1 MGRVRILSLLVFA
14 IVFPGSTIAFSTPA
28 RELFDRQSSCPH
40 SGYTQCSG
48 VPSGFCCA
56 PSSTCLVLAN
66 NTTLLCCPS
75 GDDCSTIAPINCNIQ
90 QQNITLHSD
99 APILTTNLTAT
110 LSSCGSEG
118 CCPLGY
124 SCSGSACVI
133 NVNQGSAPSHTSS
146 ITGTSTPTVVPIA
159 TSTSGT
165 PSAPAVTANPSA
177 VQTCSAAVQADCN
190 AFPAGAILAGFFPGM
205 LAGALLACA
214 GFCLFGAYRR
224 KQSRLSGSFGKISA
238 SISDPIYQGSAMRT
252 DFIRKQ
258 NSAPTTP
265 TRQPTIQRVRSLFRR
280 SAAANGTEMAM
291 TSSPVPLPQ
300 PQASPRTP
308 RLQREPSGE
317 SINIFADPSTA
328 REGSR
333 GRESNQTTFT
343 DMMRRADLPDVR
355 QGEPF
360 VPRLSPKN
368 YNTPPRGTPR
378 N

>member
-1 MGRVRILSLLVFA
+1 MLSLLLFA
-14 IVFPGSTIAFSTPA
+14 LVFPGSTIAFSTPA
-28 RELFDRQSSCPH
+28 HDLYERQSSCPQ
-40 SGYTQCSG
+40 SGYIQCSG
-48 VPSGFCCA
+48 VRSGFCCS
-56 PSSTCLVLAN
+56 PSATCLVLAN
-66 NTTLLCCPS
+66 NTTLLCCPN

-90 QQNITLHSD
+90 QQNVTSHPD
-99 APILTTNLTAT
+99 AGLFTTDLTAT
-110 LSSCGSEG
+110 LQSCGNG

-124 SCSGSACVI
+124 SCSNSACVV
-133 NVNQGSAPSHTSS
+133 NTNQGSAPSHTSS
-146 ITGTSTPTVVPIA
+146 IAGTSTPTVVPIG
-159 TSTSGT
+159 TSTSAT
-165 PSAPAVTANPSA
+165 PTAPAITTNPSA
-177 VQTCSAAVQADCN
+177 VQTSPAAAQADCN

-205 LAGALLACA
+205 FAGALLACT

-224 KQSRLSGSFGKISA
+224 KQARLSGSFGKVSA
-238 SISDPIYQGSAMRT
+238 SISDPIYQGSALRT

-280 SAAANGTEMAM
+280 SAAANGTEMTM

-300 PQASPRTP
+300 AQALPRTP

-328 REGSR
+328 SEGSR
-333 GRESNQTTFT
+333 GRDSSQTTFT

-368 YNTPPRGTPR
+368 YNTRPRGMPR
-378 N
+378 NG

>member
-1 MGRVRILSLLVFA
+1 MARIRILSLLVFA
-14 IVFPGSTIAFSTPA
+14 VLFPGSTIALSTPA
-28 RELFDRQSSCPH
+28 HELFERQSSCPH

-56 PSSTCLVLAN
+56 PSTTCLVLAN

-75 GDDCSTIAPINCNIQ
+75 GNDCSTIAPINCNIQ
-90 QQNITLHSD
+90 EQNVTLHSD
-99 APILTTNLTAT
+99 APLLTTNLTAT
-110 LSSCGSEG
+110 LPSCGSQV

-124 SCSGSACVI
+124 SCIGSACMI

-159 TSTSGT
+159 TSTSAT
-165 PSAPAVTANPSA
+165 PTAPAVITNP
-177 VQTCSAAVQADCN
+177 AAVQADCN

-205 LAGALLACA
+205 IAGALLACA
-214 GFCLFGAYRR
+214 GFCLFGAHRR
-224 KQSRLSGSFGKISA
+224 KQARFSGSFGKVSA

-258 NSAPTTP
+258 NSAPSTP

-280 SAAANGTEMAM
+280 SAAANGTEVTM
-291 TSSPVPLPQ
+291 TSSPVPLPH
-300 PQASPRTP
+300 PQAAPRTP

-328 REGSR
+328 REGGR
-333 GRESNQTTFT
+333 VRESHQTTFT
-343 DMMRRADLPDVR
+343 DIMHRADLPDVR

-368 YNTPPRGTPR
+368 YKTSPRGMAR
-378 N
+378 NGQ

>member
-1 MGRVRILSLLVFA
+1 MGRIRILSLLLFA
-14 IVFPGSTIAFSTPA
+14 VVFPSSTIAFSTPTHQ
-28 RELFDRQSSCPH
+28 LFERQSSCSDP
-40 SGYTQCSG
+40 SYTQCNG

-56 PSSTCLVLAN
+56 PSETCLVLAN

-75 GDDCSTIAPINCNIQ
+75 GDDCSMIKPINCDIQ
-90 QQNITLHSD
+90 QQNATSHPDATL
-99 APILTTNLTAT
+99 LTTNLTAT
-110 LSSCGSEG
+110 LQSCGSE
-118 CCPLGY
+118 CCPFGY
-124 SCSGSACVI
+124 SCSNSACVI
-133 NVNQGSAPSHTSS
+133 NANQGSAPSHTSS

-159 TSTSGT
+159 TSTSAT
-165 PSAPAVTANPSA
+165 PIAPAATANPSA
-177 VQTCSAAVQADCN
+177 VETSLAAVQADCN

-205 LAGALLACA
+205 FAGALLACA
-214 GFCLFGAYRR
+214 GLCLFGAYRR
-224 KQSRLSGSFGKISA
+224 KQARLSGSFGKVSA
-238 SISDPIYQGSAMRT
+238 SISDPIYQGSALRT

-265 TRQPTIQRVRSLFRR
+265 TRQPTIQRVRSLFHR
-280 SAAANGTEMAM
+280 SAAANGTEMTT
-291 TSSPVPLPQ
+291 TSSPVPLTQ

-360 VPRLSPKN
+360 VPRLSPKS
-368 YNTPPRGTPR
+368 YNAQPRGMPR
-378 N
+378 NG

>member
-1 MGRVRILSLLVFA
+1 MGRVRILSLLLFA
-14 IVFPGSTIAFSTPA
+14 VVFPGSTIAFSTPTHQ
-28 RELFDRQSSCPH
+28 LFERQSSCPNP
-40 SGYTQCSG
+40 GYTQCSG
-48 VPSGFCCA
+48 VPTGFCCA
-56 PSSTCLVLAN
+56 PSKTCLVLAN

-75 GDDCSTIAPINCNIQ
+75 GDDCSTIAPINCDIQ
-90 QQNITLHSD
+90 QQNVTLHSD
-99 APILTTNLTAT
+99 AVLLTTNLTAT
-110 LSSCGSEG
+110 LQSCGSG

-124 SCSGSACVI
+124 SCSNLACVI
-133 NVNQGSAPSHTSS
+133 NANQGSAPSHTSS
-146 ITGTSTPTVVPIA
+146 IAGTSTPTVVPIA
-159 TSTSGT
+159 TSTSAT
-165 PSAPAVTANPSA
+165 PIAPAATANPSA
-177 VQTCSAAVQADCN
+177 VQTSLAAVQADCN

-205 LAGALLACA
+205 FAGALLACA

-224 KQSRLSGSFGKISA
+224 KQARLSGSFGKVSA
-238 SISDPIYQGSAMRT
+238 SISDPIYQGSALRT

-280 SAAANGTEMAM
+280 SAAANGTEMTA
-291 TSSPVPLPQ
+291 TSSPAHLTQ

-368 YNTPPRGTPR
+368 YNTQPRSMPR
-378 N
+378 NG